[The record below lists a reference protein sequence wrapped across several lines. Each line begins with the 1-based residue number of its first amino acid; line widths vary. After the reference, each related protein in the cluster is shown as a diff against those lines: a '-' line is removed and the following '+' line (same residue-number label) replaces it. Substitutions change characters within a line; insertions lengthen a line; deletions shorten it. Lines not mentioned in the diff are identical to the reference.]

1 MRKRALDNKCPS
13 CGAPIK
19 FNAETQ
25 NFKCEYCFSEYT
37 LEEMQKYNN
46 ASSEEANK
54 NEETIISKDETNYVK
69 YLCKNCNAEIIA
81 DENTASTF
89 CVYCGNTAILKDK
102 LSGEFAPS
110 LIIPFK
116 KTKKDATNAF
126 KSLKKGR
133 PFVPKTFTSEQNIE
147 KITGVYIPF
156 WLYDVK
162 VSGGL
167 DAKSTNITSWTSGNY
182 TYTKTDIYGM
192 SSNGEMCY
200 NKVPV
205 DGSTRF
211 DNDIMNSIEPFN
223 YAELVK
229 YNHAYL
235 SGFLAEKYD
244 VKKEDA
250 FEDARER
257 TLKSTTNKMLSDM
270 SVPGAK
276 VITNNTLESKA
287 EKSEY
292 AMLPVFMVNIK
303 YADKYYTFAMNGQTG
318 EFVGNIPLDKKK
330 VFLYTL
336 IMLIGIFGLIMLISY
351 IIYLL

>member
-25 NFKCEYCFSEYT
+25 NFKCEFCFSEYT

-46 ASSEEANK
+46 ASNEEANK
-54 NEETIISKDETNYVK
+54 SEETIVSKDNANYVK

-116 KTKKDATNAF
+116 KTKKNAIEAF

-133 PFVPKTFTSEQNIE
+133 TFVPKTFTSEQNIE

-162 VSGGL
+162 VSGQL
-167 DAKSTNITSWTSGNY
+167 DAKSTNIISWTSGNY
-182 TYTKTDIYGM
+182 TYTKTDIYGL
-192 SSNGEMCY
+192 SSDGEMFY
-200 NKVPV
+200 GKVPV

-223 YAELVK
+223 YNELVK

-244 VKKEDA
+244 INKEDA
-250 FEDARER
+250 FGDAKDR
-257 TLKSTTNKMLSDM
+257 TLKSTTNIMLSDM
-270 SVPGAK
+270 SAPGTK
-276 VITNNTLESKA
+276 VITNNTLEPKV
-287 EKSEY
+287 EKCEY
-292 AMLPVFMVNIK
+292 ALLPVFMVNVK
-303 YADKYYTFAMNGQTG
+303 YAGKYYTFAMNGQTG

-330 VFLYTL
+330 VLLYTL
-336 IMLIGIFGLIMLISY
+336 IMLLGIFGIVMLISY